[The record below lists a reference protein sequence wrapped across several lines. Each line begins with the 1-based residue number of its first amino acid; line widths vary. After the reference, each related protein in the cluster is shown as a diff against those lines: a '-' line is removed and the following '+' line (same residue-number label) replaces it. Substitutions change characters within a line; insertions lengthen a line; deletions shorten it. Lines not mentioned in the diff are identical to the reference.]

1 MKPSGCNIIHI
12 SDSGPYMGQTNEMVH
27 RKSINCPWVQNFLA
41 KVCLR
46 VHCATMQIDLVTT
59 LTLNK
64 ICSASLSNFRQLS
77 MIYWY
82 WIVQGFNV
90 KGLNIWRLYS
100 AVWHFDPENAQ
111 KLRFCQKGLNCCDQ
125 PRKVKKSQQSCF
137 ATTGSLLN
145 CVSTPDGRMTISG
158 HDEALDIEYW

>member
-27 RKSINCPWVQNFLA
+27 RKSRNCPWVQNFLA

-64 ICSASLSNFRQLS
+64 ICSASLSIFRQLW

-82 WIVQGFNV
+82 WIVKGFNV

-111 KLRFCQKGLNCCDQ
+111 KLKILPKRSKLLWSAKKGKKISTILLCNHWEPLELCVY
-125 PRKVKKSQQSCF
+125 PRWANDNFRTWRGDWS
-137 ATTGSLLN
+137 
-145 CVSTPDGRMTISG
+145 
-158 HDEALDIEYW
+158 